1 MNTTELRAKYGD
13 PFNRTAN
20 LYTYP
25 DHFFCPWDDF
35 TIHIKNWEMFLT
47 RFYDIENLKFLELGT
62 AQGRASVWMMENVL
76 TATNCHLTTIDLT
89 NIRMT
94 HGEKQKRML
103 DDQEIVIDCLQN
115 LQPYIDRNQ
124 CTFVQTSTDDFFRT
138 NQQRFDFIYIDASH
152 DPDQVL
158 RDAIK
163 SFDCVKQNGLIL
175 FDDYGW
181 GECGLGIEAF
191 LQAFN
196 KKINVIHKD
205 YQVLVE
211 KR

>member
-89 NIRMT
+89 NIRLT

-103 DDQEIVIDCLQN
+103 DNQEIVIDCLQN
-115 LQPYIDRNQ
+115 LQ
-124 CTFVQTSTDDFFRT
+124 
-138 NQQRFDFIYIDASH
+138 QR
-152 DPDQVL
+152 
-158 RDAIK
+158 
-163 SFDCVKQNGLIL
+163 
-175 FDDYGW
+175 
-181 GECGLGIEAF
+181 
-191 LQAFN
+191 
-196 KKINVIHKD
+196 
-205 YQVLVE
+205 
-211 KR
+211 